1 MSVYT
6 QVNKRVIK
14 DITNGQ
20 VNLKKDHQILISPE
34 PENMF
39 NVHFILPGPEDT
51 PYEGGLYHG
60 MIRLNLQHPVKA
72 PNIHMFTPTG
82 RFVAEGYPL
91 SSGSRGI
98 CTTATSFH
106 PETWTP
112 INNLET
118 VMIGFLSLMCD
129 PDDRHV
135 GGVHTTNEQKKAY
148 AKASH
153 QTLMASSVVK
163 DLFTDLHESLVNGTY
178 QPVKLSEISKRRSSE
193 KCASKKH
200 CKTTKKPI
208 KEESTDEETDES
220 SEEIKKPVKKTAKKP
235 TKKTTKKTVKKPVK
249 EELSE
254 EESDD
259 DTNEELEESSEE
271 EIKKPRKK
279 PVKKPVKKSVKKSV
293 KKPVKKSVKKS
304 CKKHIKEESSE
315 EESSDDESE
324 ESEELVVKKPVKKR
338 KKRN

>member
-135 GGVHTTNEQKKAY
+135 GGVHTTNEQKKMY

-193 KCASKKH
+193 KCAKKLKKH

-220 SEEIKKPVKKTAKKP
+220 SEEIKKPVKKPVKKPAKKP
-235 TKKTTKKTVKKPVK
+235 TKKTVKKPVK
-249 EELSE
+249 EESSEEESSE

-259 DTNEELEESSEE
+259 DTNEESSEE

-279 PVKKPVKKSVKKSV
+279 PVKKPVKKSVKK
-293 KKPVKKSVKKS
+293 PVKKSVKKS
-304 CKKHIKEESSE
+304 CKKPIKEESSDE
-315 EESSDDESE
+315 ESE